1 MTASHIKIDGRRIGS
16 GCRTFV
22 VAELSAN
29 HRQQYDEAVRLI
41 RAAHECGADAVKL
54 QTYAPETMTIEPD
67 DHSAGDKS
75 RVGQGLPWTGRR
87 LVDLYAEAYMP
98 WEWQPRLADEAHRLG
113 MTLFSSPFDS
123 TAVDFLEAMACP
135 AYKIASFEL
144 VDLPLLQCVAATGK
158 PVLLSTGMAT
168 WEELC
173 EAVDTLR
180 SSGCRELSILKCVSS
195 YPAEPAEMNLR
206 NIPCLVDRFRVPVG
220 ISDHTLGCEV
230 GIAAVA
236 LGASIIEK
244 HLTLSRSA
252 GGPDSSFSLEP
263 HEFRG
268 LVQSVRTVEESLGSF
283 EYAVSPRETS
293 CRALRRSVYVVS
305 DVAAGETMTAAHVR
319 AMRPAAGIE
328 PRFIP
333 QIVGRRAIRAL
344 CRGTAL
350 SWDMLDGDAESGR
363 RPAIPRRWL
372 RLPC

>member
-1 MTASHIKIDGRRIGS
+1 MVTASHIAIDGRRIGP

-41 RAAHECGADAVKL
+41 HAAHECGADAVKL
-54 QTYAPETMTIEPD
+54 QTYTPTTMTIESED
-67 DHSAGDKS
+67 RLAGAES
-75 RVGQGLPWTGRR
+75 RVAPELPWAGRS
-87 LVDLYAEAYMP
+87 LSDLYAEAYMP
-98 WEWQPRLADEAHRLG
+98 WEWQPRLADEARRLG

-123 TAVDFLEAMACP
+123 TAVGFLEAMDCP

-144 VDLPLLQCVAATGK
+144 VDLPLLQCVAPTGK

-168 WEELC
+168 WTELC

-180 SSGCRELSILKCVSS
+180 TSGCRELSILKCVSS

-206 NIPCLVDRFRVPVG
+206 NIPYLVDRFRVPIG
-220 ISDHTLGCEV
+220 ISDHTLGYEV

-236 LGASIIEK
+236 LGATVIEK

-263 HEFRG
+263 QEFRE
-268 LVQSVRTVEESLGSF
+268 LVRSVRTVEESLGSF
-283 EYAVSPRETS
+283 EYAVSPREAS
-293 CRALRRSVYVVS
+293 CRALRRSIYVVS
-305 DVAAGETMTAAHVR
+305 DVEAGETVTAAHVR

-333 QIVGRRAIRAL
+333 SIVGKKAVRAL

-350 SWDMLDGDAESGR
+350 SWDMLDCGAENER
-363 RPAIPRRWL
+363 
-372 RLPC
+372 